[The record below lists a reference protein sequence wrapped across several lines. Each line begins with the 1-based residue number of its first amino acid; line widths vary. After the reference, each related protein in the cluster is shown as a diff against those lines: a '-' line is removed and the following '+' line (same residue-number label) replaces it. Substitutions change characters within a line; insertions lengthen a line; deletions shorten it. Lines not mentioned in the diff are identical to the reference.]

1 MAIHTLMTYT
11 AAEIAGIGMT
21 SQRTRDRMVKRIAE
35 QGVMRREVLAAMG
48 TVPRHL
54 FMDEAMSSRAYED
67 VALPIGCGQTISQPY
82 IVARM
87 TELVLE
93 VGELQRVLEIGT
105 GSGYQAAVMSRL
117 VPQVYTCERIESL
130 LDRAEQRFSAL
141 GYKNI
146 RTRYAD
152 GALGWPE
159 KRPFDAIL
167 ITAAPEEVPP
177 ELVTQL
183 RMGGRIVTPLGGRD
197 GEQKLAVLTRT
208 EEGVSQSLLESVRF
222 VPFLGGKS

>member
-1 MAIHTLMTYT
+1 MVVHALTPFS

-35 QGVMRREVLAAMG
+35 QGVENRDVLAALG

-87 TELVLE
+87 TELVLAA
-93 VGELQRVLEIGT
+93 GEPRRVLEVGT
-105 GSGYQAAVMSRL
+105 GSGYQAAVLSHL
-117 VPQVYTCERIESL
+117 VPEVYTCERIETL
-130 LDRAEQRFSAL
+130 LDRAEQRFL
-141 GYKNI
+141 RLNYRNI

-159 KRPFDAIL
+159 KRPFDAII
-167 ITAAPEEVPP
+167 ITASPEEVPP

-183 RMGGRIVTPLGGRD
+183 RVGGRIVTPLGGQD
-197 GEQKLAVLTRT
+197 GEQRLAVLTRT
-208 EEGVSQSLLESVRF
+208 EDGVAKSLLEAVRF